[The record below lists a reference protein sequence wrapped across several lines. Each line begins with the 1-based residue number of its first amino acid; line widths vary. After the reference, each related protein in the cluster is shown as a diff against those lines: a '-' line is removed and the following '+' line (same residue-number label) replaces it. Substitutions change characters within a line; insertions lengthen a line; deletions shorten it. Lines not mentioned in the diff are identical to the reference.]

1 MSPES
6 RDARAIER
14 ATSRLDRFRALAS
27 RPDGGT
33 FWDVV
38 ALTSSSSEQTRGF
51 RARLDALHDAGA
63 LPRERER
70 YVVITDPPGPR
81 VGSGGATMGVARE
94 LKTWFGDAWREKRV
108 FALHT
113 GGHSERAPQ
122 YGTCGKAFADVPM
135 DASGRGV
142 PATILEA
149 QLV

>member
-6 RDARAIER
+6 RDARANER

-81 VGSGGATMGVARE
+81 VGSG
-94 LKTWFGDAWREKRV
+94 LS
-108 FALHT
+108 LIH
-113 GGHSERAPQ
+113 
-122 YGTCGKAFADVPM
+122 
-135 DASGRGV
+135 
-142 PATILEA
+142 I
-149 QLV
+149 